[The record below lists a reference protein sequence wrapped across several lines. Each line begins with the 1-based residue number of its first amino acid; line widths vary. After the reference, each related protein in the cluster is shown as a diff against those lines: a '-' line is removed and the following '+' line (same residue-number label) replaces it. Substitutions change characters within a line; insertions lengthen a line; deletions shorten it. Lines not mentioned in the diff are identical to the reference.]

1 MQKKYDV
8 QKENTDKW
16 IRGQQRKLREQYKKK
31 NNANNLLTSNEGLTL
46 FF

>member
-8 QKENTDKW
+8 QKENIDKW

-31 NNANNLLTSNEGLTL
+31 NNAKLVK
-46 FF
+46 